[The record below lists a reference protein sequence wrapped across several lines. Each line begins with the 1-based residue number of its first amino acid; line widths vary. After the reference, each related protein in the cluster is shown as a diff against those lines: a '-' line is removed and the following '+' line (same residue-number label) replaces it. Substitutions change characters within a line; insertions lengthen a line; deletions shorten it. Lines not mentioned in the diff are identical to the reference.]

1 MNNQRELENREK
13 EEEMKGAIR
22 EWRKRGTAE
31 FRILVEREQ
40 VRWEYSPIC

>member
-1 MNNQRELENREK
+1 LNYQRELENRQK
-13 EEEMKGAIR
+13 EDEMKEAIR

-31 FRILVEREQ
+31 FRTLVEKEQ